1 MADSK
6 FLSFGIDSWED
17 DSFIL
22 PLSLFPGGP
31 LVPTDLKKWFVTDG
45 TTVPIAKV
53 SVLRICAYTHIRI
66 TSSPAIFDIYF
77 CFCAYTHPN
86 FDRRTTSYT

>member
-1 MADSK
+1 MADSQ

-31 LVPTDLKKWFVTDG
+31 LVPTDVKKWFVTDG
-45 TTVPIAKV
+45 TNVPMTRV
-53 SVLRICAYTHIRI
+53 SELRICAYTQNCLA
-66 TSSPAIFDIYF
+66 P
-77 CFCAYTHPN
+77 
-86 FDRRTTSYT
+86 